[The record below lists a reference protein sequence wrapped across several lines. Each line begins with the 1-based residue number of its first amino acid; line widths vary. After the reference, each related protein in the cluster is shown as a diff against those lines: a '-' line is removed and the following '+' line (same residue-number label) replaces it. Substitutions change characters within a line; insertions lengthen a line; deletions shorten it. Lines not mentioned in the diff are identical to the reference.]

1 MDIQKDM
8 IFLNVYFNWMTANNE
23 TNNIHNNNIQLVIL
37 FPIVPQRTNWKS
49 VLVTTTNIRTSP
61 ISKDI

>member
-1 MDIQKDM
+1 
-8 IFLNVYFNWMTANNE
+8 MTANNE

-37 FPIVPQRTNWKS
+37 FPIVPQPTNWKS

-61 ISKDI
+61 ISEDI

>member
-23 TNNIHNNNIQLVIL
+23 TNNIQLVIL
-37 FPIVPQRTNWKS
+37 FPNPQPTNWKS